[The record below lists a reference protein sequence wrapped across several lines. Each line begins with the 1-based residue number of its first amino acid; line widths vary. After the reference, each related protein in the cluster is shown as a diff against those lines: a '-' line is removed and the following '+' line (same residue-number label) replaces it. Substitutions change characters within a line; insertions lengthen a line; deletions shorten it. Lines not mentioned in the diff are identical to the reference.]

1 VTSTQDGWAVGEV
14 AGKVGLSAHTLRW
27 YEQMGLLDEIPRD
40 SAGRRRYRLA
50 DVERLQLL
58 TKMRATGM
66 SVRDMVRYVE
76 LLRAGEGTR
85 LERLQLLE
93 AHRATV
99 LRQIDDL
106 QRDLAVIDYKI
117 TMYRSDPTCEPILK
131 K

>member
-1 VTSTQDGWAVGEV
+1 VTSTQEGWAVGEV
-14 AGKVGLSAHTLRW
+14 AAKVGLSAHTLRW

-66 SVRDMVRYVE
+66 PVRDMVRYVE
-76 LLRAGEGTR
+76 LLRGGPGTR
-85 LERLQLLE
+85 LERLHLLE

-99 LRQIDDL
+99 LGQIDDL
-106 QRDLAVIDYKI
+106 QRDLTVIDFKI
-117 TMYRSDPTCEPILK
+117 TMYRSDAA
-131 K
+131 